1 MAHLIHLLIIIYIT
15 LSHGTTTTNHLTTIY
30 NSYYFNLNNASE
42 WIINQPN
49 NSSKQTICTLQIPS
63 LCIQYNTSPPQQH
76 INILYNDISFN
87 FIQPSHDYT
96 NTIKPS
102 KALTI
107 IPTDNTISTR
117 RRLRSCANMLYH
129 RRHRIRPRR
138 GHRIRNINIE
148 DNMIISMDITVK
160 SWPRS
165 TWASIFHCGSRNT
178 IRQPGLWINRHGRYF
193 HVVYGTTGN
202 WNRLKNYRIRL
213 NRKYK
218 IEYKIRRNRYD
229 VYINGRRFHSVSGRH
244 HNHRN
249 QPCYLSD
256 PWYEAANVWVE
267 NLKIIRGT
275 NPSGCYRS
283 SGSFEGPY
291 RIRGIGSNRCLD
303 ISGYPRNGARL
314 IIWDCHRGAN
324 QRWYINKRTREF
336 RVGSKRGKCLD
347 IHGSHYNQRRNG
359 ATVHYWKCH
368 GGQNQKFRFVGKWIQ
383 SQGKMNGKCLDV
395 WRAQRR
401 RGAKVILWPCHRGS
415 NQQWKLEWI
424 GRGLGCPRGTRTI
437 GKQGHNNDIGGC
449 GIGGCSSRYSERNI
463 NACKERCGENKRCKS
478 WTWAP
483 KHGDRSHRNR
493 NVCTIYDRSRANN
506 KWGPNQIMCGAPRR
520 RTDFSRALTGRE
532 RRNHGIYYKKMYKL
546 GKDIGK
552 IFKKDKDRRC
562 GKKCDKKKNR
572 RVIPFGFDPFNVGPV
587 HPEYGLSGFIV
598 DKSLEEQVEEQKER
612 AEEAEKEKEKEKEK
626 ESKRR
631 LISDMD
637 MRLKKCVLIEE

>member
-1 MAHLIHLLIIIYIT
+1 MRSFTKIL
-15 LSHGTTTTNHLTTIY
+15 TIY
-30 NSYYFNLNNASE
+30 CVILFTFETNSQSQTAHEVNN
-42 WIINQPN
+42 IIQPAPL
-49 NSSKQTICTLQIPS
+49 I
-63 LCIQYNTSPPQQH
+63 
-76 INILYNDISFN
+76 NDISLH
-87 FIQPSHDYT
+87 IQPDPTT
-96 NTIKPS
+96 NIQLLDEYNNSLSMIHFDDTI
-102 KALTI
+102 
-107 IPTDNTISTR
+107 DISTR
-117 RRLRSCANMLYH
+117 RRLRSCPNILYE
-129 RRHRIRPRR
+129 RRHRTRPRK
-138 GHRIRNINIE
+138 GHRIKTINIE
-148 DNMIISMDITVK
+148 DNMIISFDVQINR
-160 SWPRS
+160 WPRS
-165 TWASIFHCGSRNT
+165 TWGNIIHCGSRNT
-178 IRQPGLWINRHGRYF
+178 IRQPGLWVNKHKYF
-193 HVVYGTTGN
+193 HVVYGTKRN
-202 WNRLKNYRIRL
+202 WNKLKNKHRIRL
-213 NRKYK
+213 RKKYK
-218 IEYKIRRNRYD
+218 FEFRIRRNRYD
-229 VYINGRRFHSVSGRH
+229 VYIDGRRFHSVRGTH

-506 KWGPNQIMCGAPRR
+506 KWGPNQIMC
-520 RTDFSRALTGRE
+520 
-532 RRNHGIYYKKMYKL
+532 
-546 GKDIGK
+546 
-552 IFKKDKDRRC
+552 
-562 GKKCDKKKNR
+562 
-572 RVIPFGFDPFNVGPV
+572 
-587 HPEYGLSGFIV
+587 
-598 DKSLEEQVEEQKER
+598 
-612 AEEAEKEKEKEKEK
+612 
-626 ESKRR
+626 
-631 LISDMD
+631 
-637 MRLKKCVLIEE
+637 